1 MYALAY
7 YMLVV
12 DVRYMRRVLGAD
24 FTSDELQRGQ
34 ITGLYG
40 DNGKENGSYW
50 MIIGYI
56 LGL

>member
-12 DVRYMRRVLGAD
+12 DVRCMRRVLGAD

-34 ITGLYG
+34 ITG
-40 DNGKENGSYW
+40 
-50 MIIGYI
+50 
-56 LGL
+56 